1 MKSIRIGKLT
11 FNKKAILVVTF
22 CLFLNGVVIGAS
34 LAAQQLDDISISISI
49 LMPLLFLPYVLLRK
63 RISSNIQEIN

>member
-1 MKSIRIGKLT
+1 MKSIQIGKLV
-11 FNKKAILVVTF
+11 FYKKAILVVTF

-34 LAAQQLDDISISISI
+34 IAAEQLDDISISIFI

-63 RISSNIQEIN
+63 RISNNIQETN